1 MTMCI
6 LQRLTVLEARVDARF
21 TYSKV
26 QRKCVFVVYAFEKT

>member
-21 TYSKV
+21 TY
-26 QRKCVFVVYAFEKT
+26 